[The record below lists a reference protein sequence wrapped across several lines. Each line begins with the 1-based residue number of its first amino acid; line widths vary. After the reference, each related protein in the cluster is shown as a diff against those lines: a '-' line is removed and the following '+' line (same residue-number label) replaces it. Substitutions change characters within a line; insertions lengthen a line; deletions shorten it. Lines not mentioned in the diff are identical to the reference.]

1 MTSVSNT
8 NLLGNWWETDVAKN
22 ILEKK
27 YYHNGEDFN
36 TFIDRVSGAFKDDVT
51 KASLKEAM
59 ISGDFMPGGSILS
72 GIGVKD
78 RKISLNNCYVM
89 PSPKDELASI
99 FDVGKEMGIIFS
111 RRGGCG
117 VNLSKLRP
125 KGARVHNSAIT
136 STGAVSFVQYYDNMA
151 STIGAEGRRAA
162 LLVAL
167 EATHPDIADFLKLK
181 ANDTSIQ
188 MANLSVIFNDD
199 FMGSV
204 YAGDMYTLH
213 FKVED
218 TGEEIKKEI
227 DARKLFMEFCELN
240 RRFAEPGAIFID
252 TVRDYNMLSAYPK
265 EEYLIECC
273 NPCAEYYGAEYNAC
287 CLGSIN
293 LFNCVENPCTGNAT
307 FDFGKLRYLTSLGVR
322 VLDEVLDIGY
332 DAQPLDAHR
341 KAIKDWRAIGLG
353 VMGMAD
359 MLVAMGFKYGSEEA
373 DKFLEDVFREI
384 RDMSLIESSCLA
396 KSFGSFGNFDS
407 EKVLASR
414 FFHTV
419 PDRIKGMIKKYGLRN
434 GNLMSIAPSGTI
446 STMIGVSNGVE
457 PYFKVSYTRSTHT
470 NVNEGTGKTFEVFA
484 KAVELLM
491 KKQNIKSHDELPD
504 YVVDTYQIRPFDR
517 VITQGRIQEY
527 VDNAISSTVNV
538 KESTTTEEIFAI
550 YMKAWTEGCK
560 GLTIFRENCERTSI
574 IDNKEGKKNTAPS
587 PSPSKELVPEKR
599 SGIKKLN
606 GCTIVESTSCVPKMY
621 VTINQKD
628 GKPFEVFTAS
638 DSGCKSNIAT
648 ITRMTS
654 AMLRLGVPVDYV
666 VKQLRQSSC
675 LACQT
680 LRKQGK
686 EISLSC
692 GNAIADAI
700 EESLK
705 PEAKKRKPAEEK
717 IGMAK
722 CPECGE
728 YSLVPTG
735 KCVYCP
741 QCGYSKC

>member
-1 MTSVSNT
+1 
-8 NLLGNWWETDVAKN
+8 
-22 ILEKK
+22 
-27 YYHNGEDFN
+27 
-36 TFIDRVSGAFKDDVT
+36 
-51 KASLKEAM
+51 
-59 ISGDFMPGGSILS
+59 
-72 GIGVKD
+72 
-78 RKISLNNCYVM
+78 M

-188 MANLSVIFNDD
+188 MANLSVIFNDN
-199 FMGSV
+199 FMGAV

-359 MLVAMGFKYGSEEA
+359 MLVAMGFEYGSKEA
-373 DKFLEDVFREI
+373 NKFLEDVFREI

-491 KKQNIKSHDELPD
+491 KKQNIKSHSELPD
-504 YVVDTYQIRPFDR
+504 YIVDTYQMILDHYTNDNEINF
-517 VITQGRIQEY
+517 IEY
-527 VDNAISSTVNV
+527 QDKKNLIIYSRNHETNATY
-538 KESTTTEEIFAI
+538 EEI
-550 YMKAWTEGCK
+550 CK
-560 GLTIFRENCERTSI
+560 VLK
-574 IDNKEGKKNTAPS
+574 IDNHVLFDETKKYDYIF
-587 PSPSKELVPEKR
+587 ECLR
-599 SGIKKLN
+599 SI
-606 GCTIVESTSCVPKMY
+606 
-621 VTINQKD
+621 
-628 GKPFEVFTAS
+628 
-638 DSGCKSNIAT
+638 
-648 ITRMTS
+648 
-654 AMLRLGVPVDYV
+654 
-666 VKQLRQSSC
+666 C
-675 LACQT
+675 LKT
-680 LRKQGK
+680 LRNQIYK
-686 EISLSC
+686 IR
-692 GNAIADAI
+692 
-700 EESLK
+700 
-705 PEAKKRKPAEEK
+705 KRFKTK
-717 IGMAK
+717 
-722 CPECGE
+722 
-728 YSLVPTG
+728 
-735 KCVYCP
+735 
-741 QCGYSKC
+741 

>member
-36 TFIDRVSGAFKDDVT
+36 TFIDRVSGAFRDDVT

-167 EATHPDIADFLKLK
+167 KATHPDIADFLKLK

-359 MLVAMGFKYGSEEA
+359 MLVAMGFEYGSKEA
-373 DKFLEDVFREI
+373 NKFLEDVFREI

-491 KKQNIKSHDELPD
+491 KKQNIKSHSELPD
-504 YVVDTYQIRPFDR
+504 YIVDTYQINPFDR

-587 PSPSKELVPEKR
+587 PSLSKELVPEKR

-741 QCGYSKC
+741 QCGYSRC